1 MSGILNYAF
10 DKLKSTLDEGCEGD
24 NIGKSERVLSV
35 VAGGFILG
43 MGIKSLL
50 KSPMTA
56 VSGVA
61 LGGAL
66 IYRGVTGYCAIKD
79 TFDSKK
85 AEATVVEHR
94 YFVK

>member
-1 MSGILNYAF
+1 MSGILNLAF
-10 DKLKSTLDEGCEGD
+10 DKLKSTMDDSCTDG

-35 VAGGFILG
+35 VAGGFILA
-43 MGIKSLL
+43 MGIKSVL
-50 KSPMTA
+50 KSPLKS
-56 VSGVA
+56 VSGIT

-66 IYRGVTGYCAIKD
+66 IYRGVTGYCAVKD